1 MKKILICGLPGSGKT
16 SLATRL
22 VTHLNNADHYNADEI
37 RKKHDDWDFSPEGR
51 ARQAVRMKNYAQY
64 SVNENRY
71 AVCDF
76 VCPTDD
82 LRQEFNAD
90 IIIFMDTIAVSRYD
104 DTNAVFQRPI
114 NPDYTITFDQW
125 WSDDWLEH
133 WAKLLAVEI
142 KDSEFD
148 TQQPTTQMLGRF
160 QPFHPGHRALFERAL
175 AKHGQVA
182 ILIRD
187 MPIADNNPWNQ
198 SDIEINIKKELVEY
212 AGKFR
217 IYKVPNIVNI
227 TYGRDV
233 GYKIEQEV
241 FDESIHAISATDI
254 RKKMREEGKLGK
266 ESS

>member
-1 MKKILICGLPGSGKT
+1 MKKILIFGLPGSGKT
-16 SLATRL
+16 TLAARL
-22 VTHLNNADHYNADEI
+22 TVLLGNTEWHNADKVREEHN
-37 RKKHDDWDFSPEGR
+37 DWDFSAKGR
-51 ARQAVRMKNYAQY
+51 QRQMERMKSLTSQTIDEGKYAI
-64 SVNENRY
+64 
-71 AVCDF
+71 ADF
-76 VCPTDD
+76 VCPTDE
-82 LRQEFNAD
+82 LRHEFDAD
-90 IIIFMDTIAVSRYD
+90 IIIFMDTIAVSRYE
-104 DTNAVFQRPI
+104 DTNAVFQRPV
-114 NPDYTITFDQW
+114 NTDYTITFDQW
-125 WSDDWLEH
+125 WNDDWIEH
-133 WAKLLAVEI
+133 WSKLLAVEI

-160 QPFHPGHRALFERAL
+160 QPFHFGHRALFERAL

-198 SDIEINIKKELVEY
+198 SDIELNIKKELVEY

-254 RKKMREEGKLGK
+254 RKKMRDEGKL
-266 ESS
+266 

>member
-76 VCPTDD
+76 VCPTVE
-82 LRQEFNAD
+82 LRTLFEPD
-90 IIIFMDTIAVSRYD
+90 YIIWVNTIEQGRFE
-104 DTNAVFQRPI
+104 DTNKIFEPVTDSDI
-114 NPDYTITFDQW
+114 EISKDNW
-125 WSDDWLEH
+125 WTEEHIEH

-254 RKKMREEGKLGK
+254 RKKMRDEGKL
-266 ESS
+266 